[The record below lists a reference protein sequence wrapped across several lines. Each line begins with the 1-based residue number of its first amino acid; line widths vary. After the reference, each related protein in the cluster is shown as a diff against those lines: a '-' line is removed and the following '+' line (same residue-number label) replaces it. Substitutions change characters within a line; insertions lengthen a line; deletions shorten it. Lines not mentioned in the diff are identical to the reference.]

1 MSLPAV
7 NYPSFSV
14 QFWWEG
20 TLRYIDPR
28 EKDYQRC
35 FLLYLSCISS
45 LSHEFERKFSYE
57 WSSYV
62 HFNTLSKALISASN
76 YWRVYDCVSAVKI
89 AVEKLME
96 TKFQESL
103 FKWMGAFSSVTLLL
117 TELYNRKAIQ
127 FESIDSLKFTGG
139 VLGGTVYFRKSVMN
153 WIDLGKPTENREK
166 VNIEARQYLF
176 SVEKF
181 RDIMDMMTYISIFA
195 IKIIGL
201 TILLSKNSQLSGIR
215 YIIENQSWCLLG
227 CFAFATGCSLVS
239 HFSEEYLNRYIE
251 LNKRLLT

>member
-1 MSLPAV
+1 
-7 NYPSFSV
+7 
-14 QFWWEG
+14 
-20 TLRYIDPR
+20 
-28 EKDYQRC
+28 
-35 FLLYLSCISS
+35 
-45 LSHEFERKFSYE
+45 
-57 WSSYV
+57 
-62 HFNTLSKALISASN
+62 
-76 YWRVYDCVSAVKI
+76 
-89 AVEKLME
+89 ME
-96 TKFQESL
+96 
-103 FKWMGAFSSVTLLL
+103 AFSSVTLLL

-127 FESIDSLKFTGG
+127 FESIESLKFTGG
-139 VLGGTVYFRKSVMN
+139 VLGGAVYFRKSVMN

-166 VNIEARQYLF
+166 VKIKARQYLF

-195 IKIIGL
+195 IKMIGL

-215 YIIENQSWCLLG
+215 YIIENQSRCLLG